1 MTNTSVIDMKEAGT
15 SRTPKKRKKPKSPKR
30 QAIELIISILALFL
44 FYSVVLLILA
54 ELLHINTNDFTN
66 DTSHL
71 IAELG
76 IGLTALTACLITKKH
91 TGEGLSKAVR
101 FKRFDWS
108 VPFMLTIFTWSA
120 SELCDHISGSILCN
134 FMTIKP
140 NEDTPTTL
148 IAVICACILAPIFE
162 ELIFRFSFMG
172 LMKEHFGKGF
182 TIVFTSVIF
191 AAIHLYSIQGFGNVL
206 VGTLIAATIYYHTGN
221 ILYVILEHALHNTI
235 CQIDFGSL
243 TMFGSPVYYERNG
256 FVLSNVPY
264 LIINSVLLIVSVIWF
279 VKYFRPRYCKSSEFF
294 KPEQQNYPV
303 M

>member
-1 MTNTSVIDMKEAGT
+1 MTDTTVIDMRETST
-15 SRTPKKRKKPKSPKR
+15 SRKAKKRKKPKSPKR

-44 FYSVVLLILA
+44 FYNMVLIILA
-54 ELLHINTNDFTN
+54 ELLHIKTNDFTN

-91 TGEGLSKAVR
+91 TGRGVSMAVS

-140 NEDTPTTL
+140 NEDSPTTL
-148 IAVICACILAPIFE
+148 ISVICACVLAPIFE

-172 LMKEHFGKGF
+172 LMKGHFRKSF

-191 AAIHLYSIQGFGNVL
+191 AAIHLYNIQGFGNVL
-206 VGTLIAATIYYHTGN
+206 VGTLIAATVYYHTGN
-221 ILYVILEHALHNTI
+221 ILYVIIEHALHNMI
-235 CQIDFGSL
+235 CQIDFKDL
-243 TMFGSPVYYERNG
+243 TMFGTPVYYERGG
-256 FVLSNVPY
+256 FVISGVPY
-264 LIINSVLLIVSVIWF
+264 VIMNSALLTVSIIWF
-279 VKYFRPRYCKSSEFF
+279 VKCFRPRYTKSSEFF
-294 KPEQQNYPV
+294 EPEQQNYPV